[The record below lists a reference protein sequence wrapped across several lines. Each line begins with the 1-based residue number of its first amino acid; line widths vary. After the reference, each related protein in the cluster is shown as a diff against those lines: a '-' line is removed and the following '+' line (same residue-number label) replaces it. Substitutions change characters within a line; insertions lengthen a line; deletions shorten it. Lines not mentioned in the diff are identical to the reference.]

1 MAECMQK
8 QIRRI
13 YAVGAKDLIWEMEL
27 ELSWHPRDTWEVS
40 SGSIG
45 GKKKHPGKGQ
55 INCNLLTTTCGSSV
69 GRSKVR

>member
-1 MAECMQK
+1 MAGCMQK

-45 GKKKHPGKGQ
+45 GKKTPRHVGDQ
-55 INCNLLTTTCGSSV
+55 LQLVDHHMRFV
-69 GRSKVR
+69 GRR